1 VKVDYKSVIIFL
13 MQENEKISKIE
24 EVKRHLYDR
33 TASLSGHERQGIL
46 HQVPHE
52 KVSDTWSDDENTNMK
67 KPPQSKF
74 FKYFFIT
81 TVTFFVFAVIF
92 AVYMFMQGSTSVSN
106 DNIDISVLGN
116 SFTEG
121 GKELQLQVEVVNKN
135 KSDLELSN
143 LIVEY
148 PRGASDDA
156 TDVMRLPR
164 ENIGTIPAG
173 GRATKIFKV
182 TLYGDQGSVRNVNIK
197 LEYHPAGSNA
207 IFTKDQSYPV
217 TINSS
222 PLSLLVDAPASTSAN
237 QSITFKVTATLN
249 TTIPEEGAVLTVSY
263 PQGFIFENATPSPDS
278 SNYIWDLSG
287 LTQSNPV
294 TIAITGHM
302 VGQDGDEQAFHVYA
316 GTKKPGQQAI
326 DVVYNSFL
334 QVVNIVKP
342 FLDAKVVVNGNDVD
356 APSVSGG
363 ENVNAD
369 ILWSNNLQTSVSDTQ
384 IVAKITGNVL
394 DKSSIDA
401 GSGFYDSINNQ
412 IIWDKNTVSDLGN
425 ISPGQTGKLNFSFN
439 TTSLL
444 GSDTRISNPQVLIE
458 VSIRGRQPEAGTGFI
473 DVNNFSKKIV
483 RVSSDFQIAT
493 GAGYVSGPLPP
504 KVGVETRYKINWTL
518 SNSTNNINQAEARAI
533 LPIYMKWVG
542 RVSGNSENI
551 SYNDVTHEVV
561 WHIGSVSANTGFT
574 SGNREADFV
583 VAIVP
588 SLSQVDSN
596 PDIIKE
602 VTLSGIDSFTGAQVK
617 TTRSTMTTYLRN
629 DPNFKSGDERVI
641 K

>member
-1 VKVDYKSVIIFL
+1 
-13 MQENEKISKIE
+13 MQENEKLNKIE
-24 EVKRHLYDR
+24 EVKRKLYDR
-33 TASLSGHERQGIL
+33 NTVISNHDRQGVL
-46 HQVPHE
+46 HQIPHQNI
-52 KVSDTWSDDENTNMK
+52 SGNWQNNDGNIMK

-81 TVTFFVFAVIF
+81 TIVFFIFAIFF

-222 PLSLLVDAPASTSAN
+222 PISLLVDAPASTSAN

-249 TTIPEEGAVLTVSY
+249 TTIPQEGAVLTVSY

-278 SNYIWDLSG
+278 SNYVWDLSG
-287 LTQSNPV
+287 LTQSNPI

-334 QVVNIVKP
+334 HIVNIVKP
-342 FLDAKVVVNGNDVD
+342 FLDTKVVVNGNDVD

-363 ENVNAD
+363 EKVNAE
-369 ILWSNNLQTSVSDTQ
+369 IFWSNNLKTTISDPQ
-384 IVAKITGNVL
+384 LVVKFSGNAL
-394 DKSSIDA
+394 DKNKI
-401 GSGFYDSINNQ
+401 GSDQGFYDSLNNQ
-412 IIWDKNTVSDLGN
+412 IIWNKNSAQN
-425 ISPGQTGKLNFSFN
+425 FSSISPGQSGSFSFN
-439 TTSLL
+439 FTPISVLNSEVKI
-444 GSDTRISNPQVLIE
+444 SDPQIVIE
-458 VSIRGRQPEAGTGFI
+458 VSIRGQQVESGNIFTNV
-473 DVNNFSKKIV
+473 DNFSKKVVKI
-483 RVSSDFQIAT
+483 SSNFQL
-493 GAGYVSGPLPP
+493 AGSANYFSGELPP
-504 KVGVETRYKINWTL
+504 RAENETKYKINWIL
-518 SNSTNNINQAEARAI
+518 SNSSNPVKNAEARAV
-533 LPIYMKWVG
+533 LPVYVKWLG
-542 RVSGNSENI
+542 RLSGNAENI
-551 SYNDVTHEVV
+551 SYNESTREVI
-561 WHIGSVSANTGFT
+561 WKIGNVNPDTGFD
-574 SGNREADFV
+574 SNNREADFV
-583 VAIVP
+583 ISLNPSVSQIGTVP
-588 SLSQVDSN
+588 VLTKDVYLIGD
-596 PDIIKE
+596 
-602 VTLSGIDSFTGAQVK
+602 DSFTK
-617 TTRSTMTTYLRN
+617 EKLKFIRKSLNTFLYN